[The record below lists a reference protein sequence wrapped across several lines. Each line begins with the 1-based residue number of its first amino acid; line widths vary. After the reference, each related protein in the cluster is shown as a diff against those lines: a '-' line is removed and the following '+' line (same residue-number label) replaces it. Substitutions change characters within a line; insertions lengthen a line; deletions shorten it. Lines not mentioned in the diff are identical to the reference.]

1 MEITDLWVKV
11 TYEVRLGD
19 LEMPQEVFDEINEAI
34 DRGRDIDTMS
44 GNQDDDYQ
52 NASEWLTDNIKE
64 KDCMEWK
71 VEIIEIIEK

>member
-19 LEMPQEVFDEINEAI
+19 LEMPKEVFDEINEAI

-44 GNQDDDYQ
+44 GNQDDDYI

>member
-34 DRGRDIDTMS
+34 DKGRDIDTML
-44 GNQDDDYQ
+44 GIDNDYQ

>member
-44 GNQDDDYQ
+44 GNQDDDYI